1 MAKKQSEKQMQE
13 KAVETRPL
21 SDGLVKM
28 VHPHGKIA
36 YAHASMIPAYKS
48 GGYKEA

>member
-1 MAKKQSEKQMQE
+1 MAKKQSEKQEQE
-13 KAVETRPL
+13 KVVENRPL

-36 YAHASMIPAYKS
+36 HVHQSMIPAYKS

>member
-1 MAKKQSEKQMQE
+1 MTKKQSEKQVQE
-13 KAVETRPL
+13 KVVETRPS

-36 YAHASMIPAYKS
+36 HVHTSMIPAYKS